1 MTDSNFAAT
10 LAGYG
15 VVYFGNDWFAENR
28 TSSHH
33 IARRLAMQVPVLYV
47 DSPGL
52 RAPNSSARDL
62 KRLWRKLVGAIR
74 LPQQLDAHF
83 WHCTVPQIPYR
94 RIPGVDAFNRAFGLW
109 AVRRA
114 LRHVGF
120 KRRISWFV
128 VPHPGFM
135 AKRLQEHLC
144 VYYCID
150 DYAAHPGVDADR
162 AILSDSELTAKADQV
177 FVAPPALLALKKTQN
192 PSAVFAPHG
201 VDVELFKRAMNADT
215 DVPEAARGL
224 RSPVIGYFGSI
235 AEWIDVELIAWLAHS
250 RPQWSF
256 LLVGHAFADVS
267 TLKILPNISLVGP
280 QPYESLP
287 SWAKAFDVAIIPYRL
302 NQQVKNANPLK
313 LREYLATGRPIVT
326 VSNPEIER
334 FSKWVRIVVGKE
346 AFLKAIEQA
355 LLPEPIEAAYARMA
369 AVEQMTWDNRVQ
381 EVLTTVARAL
391 ADKNEVA
398 NQF

>member
-1 MTDSNFAAT
+1 MADHGAANT

-33 IARRLAMQVPVLYV
+33 IARRLALQIPVLYV

-52 RAPNSSARDL
+52 RAPNTSGRDL
-62 KRLWRKLVGAIR
+62 KRLWRKLVGATR
-74 LPQQLDAHF
+74 LPQQLDDHF

-94 RIPGVDAFNRAFGLW
+94 RVPGIDALNQTFGLW

-114 LRHVGF
+114 IRHVGF
-120 KRRISWFV
+120 KKRISWFV

-135 AKRLQEHLC
+135 AKCLQEEMC

-150 DYAAHPGVDADR
+150 DYAAHPGVDAERVAKSDR
-162 AILSDSELTAKADQV
+162 ELTAKADQV
-177 FVAPPALLALKKTQN
+177 FVAPPALMAFKKAQN
-192 PSAVFAPHG
+192 PSTVFAPHG
-201 VDVELFKRAMNADT
+201 VDVDLFKQAMNPDT
-215 DVPEAARGL
+215 IVPELARSL
-224 RSPVIGYFGSI
+224 RGPVIGYFGSI
-235 AEWIDVELIAWLAHS
+235 AAWIDVELIAWLARM

-256 LLVGHAFADVS
+256 LLVGQAFADVS
-267 TLKILPNISLVGP
+267 ALKLLSNVLLVGP

-287 SWAKAFDVAIIPYRL
+287 CWAKAFDVAIIPYRL

-334 FSKWVRIVVGKE
+334 FSQWVRIVDGNA
-346 AFLKAIEQA
+346 AFLAAIEQA
-355 LLPEPIEAAYARMA
+355 LLPEPDEAVYARIA
-369 AVEQMTWDNRVQ
+369 AVEHMTWDHRVQ
-381 EVLTTVARAL
+381 DVLATVARAL
-391 ADKNEVA
+391 S
-398 NQF
+398 NQNATIE